1 MAPSRLNQFVSI
13 SSCIDESQTENI
25 AGRVHRLDQKIN
37 NILNSH
43 MSVHFVVNI
52 PLILMFQLRQEV
64 LLTAETF
71 NFVKI
76 YCSHNL

>member
-1 MAPSRLNQFVSI
+1 ME
-13 SSCIDESQTENI
+13 ESQTENI

-37 NILNSH
+37 NIVNSH

-52 PLILMFQLRQEV
+52 PLILMFRLCQEV
-64 LLTAETF
+64 LLNAETF

-76 YCSHNL
+76 YSSHNL